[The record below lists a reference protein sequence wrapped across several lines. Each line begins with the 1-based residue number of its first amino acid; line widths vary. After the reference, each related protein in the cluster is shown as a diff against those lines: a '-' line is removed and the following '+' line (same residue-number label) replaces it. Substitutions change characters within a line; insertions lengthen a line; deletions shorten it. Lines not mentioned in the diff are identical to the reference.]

1 MGCFTLNIGQANAFQ
16 AELIGIMQAI
26 ELAHHHIWWN
36 LWLETDSMMATLA
49 YKSPSLIPWQL
60 RIRWSNCMVLLK
72 DMNFIMSHV
81 YREGTSLADKLASM
95 AFDSIGFTWFNSIPN
110 PVLEIYNHNRLCL
123 PCFWFSF
130 A

>member
-36 LWLETDSMMATLA
+36 LWQETDSMMATLA

-81 YREGTSLADKLASM
+81 FREGNSLANKLASM
-95 AFDSIGFTWFNSIPN
+95 AFDSTGFTWFSSIPI
-110 PVLEIYNHNRLCL
+110 PVLEIYNHNRLDL
-123 PCFWFSF
+123 LSFRLCF